1 MEIFKVAFFG
11 HREIPNE
18 REAEERLSRLVR
30 DLLRE
35 KDYVEFYLGRNG
47 DFDILCARVIRAA
60 RAALGEDNSSM
71 ILVLPY
77 HVKDEE
83 FYENYY
89 SEILLPEKLLSMH
102 PKSAI
107 GARNR
112 FMAEEADLVISYI
125 CHGGGA
131 ARAVRFAEKAG
142 KRVINVATEDD
153 TP

>member
-1 MEIFKVAFFG
+1 
-11 HREIPNE
+11 
-18 REAEERLSRLVR
+18 
-30 DLLRE
+30 
-35 KDYVEFYLGRNG
+35 
-47 DFDILCARVIRAA
+47 
-60 RAALGEDNSSM
+60 M

-112 FMAEEADLVISYI
+112 FMAEEADLVISYV
-125 CHGGGA
+125 CRGGGA
-131 ARAVRFAEKAG
+131 SRAVRFAEKAG
-142 KRVINVATEDD
+142 KRVINLATEGD